1 MLRLVTIPHHP
12 CMQLKAGNVNE
23 IFIATILREILK
35 GLDYLHSEKKLHRDI
50 KGVCIGYVCTCGDWV
65 GWIPCVCV
73 SSYYGKTSLKGW
85 GQGYG
90 NRIRCHWLLST

>member
-1 MLRLVTIPHHP
+1 
-12 CMQLKAGNVNE
+12 MQLKAGNVNE

-50 KGVCIGYVCTCGDWV
+50 KGVCICTCADWV

-73 SSYYGKTSLKGW
+73 SS
-85 GQGYG
+85 
-90 NRIRCHWLLST
+90 NAVIRED